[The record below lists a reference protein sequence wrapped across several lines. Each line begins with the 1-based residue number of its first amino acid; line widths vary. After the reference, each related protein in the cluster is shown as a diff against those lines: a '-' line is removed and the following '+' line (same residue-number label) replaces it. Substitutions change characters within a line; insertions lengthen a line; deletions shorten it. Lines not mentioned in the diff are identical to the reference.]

1 MHTSKKVENRTSAPS
16 RPLTVNINNNGNSFH
31 IGDTAVWY
39 GQIPNV
45 IARMNPIIE
54 KGEICYYLSW
64 WKSVDG
70 TAASKA
76 VIVDE
81 FIRTVEYQTA
91 MISKYKHKHTL
102 KVEEDDTE
110 YTYIVTF
117 VPTSC
122 Y

>member
-1 MHTSKKVENRTSAPS
+1 MHTRKKIGTKAPS
-16 RPLTVNINNNGNSFH
+16 HSLTINTNGNSFH

-45 IARMNPIIE
+45 IARMNPVIE

-64 WKSVDG
+64 CKSIDG
-70 TAASKA
+70 TTSSKA
-76 VIVDE
+76 IIVNE

-91 MISKYKHKHTL
+91 MISKYKHKHTV
-102 KVEEDDTE
+102 KVEEDESE
-110 YTYIVTF
+110 YTYLVTF